1 MSEEVLYYQKD
12 EKAGEIKIV
21 KEDNGETNCYVNG
34 KLIDRF
40 RLLACATSQEDEEEA
55 WEIMRVA
62 SIIFHPMDDPYF
74 NHLYGVCGIYLAWEF
89 SKHPLRK
96 FADKVRTWFKFRKY
110 KHEASNE
117 EN

>member
-1 MSEEVLYYQKD
+1 MSKEVLYYQKD
-12 EKAGEIKIV
+12 EIAGEIKIV
-21 KEDNGETNCYVNG
+21 KEDSGEMNCYANG

-40 RLLACATSQEDEEEA
+40 RLLACATNQEDEEEA

-62 SIIFHPMDDPYF
+62 SKIFHPMDDPYF

-89 SKHPLRK
+89 SHHRVRK
-96 FADKVRTWFKFRKY
+96 LGDKIKVILKNRKY
-110 KHEASNE
+110 KSIDR